1 MRSVDL
7 DEELRIHHTH
17 VERETDWPVAP
28 PSEIDLP
35 TGEYTAAYRGAK
47 RGQWFGQQKVLLLFE
62 IVTPVHSAGITIPLF
77 ATLPTERRLSQ
88 RSKYYG
94 LWVKANGGPPLR
106 GDRMSPRVFRGYWD
120 IRIGW
125 SKPKDGGAGMP
136 QIIELIERVAEGS
149 KPCR

>member
-7 DEELRIHHTH
+7 DEVRI
-17 VERETDWPVAP
+17 EPAQADREIDWPVAP
-28 PSEIDLP
+28 PSETDLP
-35 TGEYTAAYRGAK
+35 AGEYVASYRGAK
-47 RGQWFGQQKVLLLFE
+47 RGQWFGQQKVQLLFE
-62 IVTPVHSAGITIPLF
+62 IVTPAHSAGIKIPLF
-77 ATLPTERRLSQ
+77 ATLPTGRRLSQ
-88 RSKYYG
+88 RSKYFG
-94 LWVKANGGPPLR
+94 LWVKANGALPLG